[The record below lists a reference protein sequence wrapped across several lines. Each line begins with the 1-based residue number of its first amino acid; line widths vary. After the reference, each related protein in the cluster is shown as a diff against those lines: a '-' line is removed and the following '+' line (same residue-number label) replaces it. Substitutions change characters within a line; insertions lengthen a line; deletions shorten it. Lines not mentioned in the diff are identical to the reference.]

1 VLKAYQVR
9 MKSFRKDA
17 RFKYCQ
23 VFKNRGNRAGASMT
37 HSHSQVLALPI
48 VTHNIEDELRGA
60 KEYYDTHG
68 RCIFCD
74 VVAHESAIKT
84 RLIDENEHFVTV
96 APYAPRFPYETWLV
110 PKRHSSN
117 YETVGDDE
125 VSSPQNM
132 SASGCSL
139 LLLGDGSKICI
150 NMFAL
155 FCVFL
160 FHALGLDACLCT
172 GTS

>member
-1 VLKAYQVR
+1 
-9 MKSFRKDA
+9 
-17 RFKYCQ
+17 
-23 VFKNRGNRAGASMT
+23 MT
-37 HSHSQVLALPI
+37 HSHSQILALPI
-48 VTHNIEDELRGA
+48 ATHNTEDELRGA
-60 KEYYDTHG
+60 KEYYDTRG

-74 VVAHESAIKT
+74 VVAHECAIKS

-110 PKRHSSN
+110 PKRHCSN

-125 VSSPQNM
+125 VSSTQNM
-132 SASGCSL
+132 SASGLSL